1 MSVSTVRYT
10 KEHDHLR
17 QEGDRVIVGISHYA
31 QEQLGDVVYLELP
44 QVGKSLTKGE
54 DAVVIESVKAASEVK
69 APATGNVVEINSKVN
84 AAPELVNADPEGEGW
99 LFVLNVSEGE
109 TFSDTLSPEDYQ
121 AYLKTL

>member
-1 MSVSTVRYT
+1 MSASTVRYT

-17 QEGDRVIVGISHYA
+17 QEGNRVVIGISHYA

-44 QVGKSLTKGE
+44 HVGKSLTKGD

-69 APATGNVVEINSKVN
+69 APATGNVVEINPKVN
-84 AAPELVNADPEGEGW
+84 TSPELVNADPEGEGW
-99 LFVLNVSEGE
+99 LFILDVSDGE
-109 TFSDTLSPEDYQ
+109 TFSDTMTPEDYQ